1 MLGSW
6 RVEDIVSL
14 GVPRTFRAR
23 HVGVATDAL
32 LKVVPHVEATVDAQ
46 EREVAALRNLVHPGL
61 PMVLDF
67 GVDPD
72 AGVVWTAFEWID
84 REPLA
89 DRLMTGAF
97 EWRAACRLF
106 RDLAAALATVHAE
119 GIVHR
124 DLRPTNVLV
133 GPAGEATLA
142 GFDFAMTQEAL
153 ERLADAPFGDLAY
166 LAPEVLRDPSHHG
179 SKADVYAFGCVMY
192 EVLTGRAAFPAAAW
206 GERADQAIR
215 MLDWKTRSEPL
226 DPGDD
231 APDWLRSMVV
241 KCTDPD
247 PDRRLPDIES
257 LVGWLDAAEPSW
269 VGPRARLTPAPP
281 ARVGEGLRATPAPVM
296 PAPAIRPRAQRVPPD
311 RTRPPP
317 APVRRGMPLVFQYFA
332 AGFLGCLSALGFSA
346 LLILFVELRD
356 GVL

>member
-1 MLGSW
+1 MLPTGAVVGSW

-23 HVGVATDAL
+23 HVGVSTEAL
-32 LKVVPHVEATVDAQ
+32 LKVVPHAKAQAEAQ
-46 EREVAALRNLVHPGL
+46 EREVAALRNLVHPAL
-61 PMVLDF
+61 PQVLDF
-67 GVDPD
+67 GIDPD
-72 AGVVWTAFEWID
+72 AGVVWT
-84 REPLA
+84 
-89 DRLMTGAF
+89 AF

-106 RDLAAALATVHAE
+106 RDLGAALATVHAE

-166 LAPEVLRDPSHHG
+166 LAPEVLRDPAHHG
-179 SKADVYAFGCVMY
+179 SKADVYAFGCLMY

-206 GERADQAIR
+206 GEQADQAIR

-226 DPGDD
+226 DPGEDV
-231 APDWLRSMVV
+231 PDWLRSMVV

-247 PDRRLPDIES
+247 PDRRLPDIEA

-269 VGPRARLTPAPP
+269 VGPRAKL
-281 ARVGEGLRATPAPVM
+281 TPAPVM
-296 PAPAIRPRAQRVPPD
+296 PAPAIRPRATRVPPD
-311 RTRPPP
+311 RTLPSPPP
-317 APVRRGMPLVFQYFA
+317 IRRAMPLVFQYFA
-332 AGFLGCLSALGFSA
+332 AGFLGCLSALGFSS
-346 LLILFVELRD
+346 LLLLFVELRD